1 VRRGIKAW
9 LDFVEILSLHLGIL
23 KRDLRVANGYVK
35 RLALVDHRI
44 DESMA
49 HELWVFSAGGGIRT
63 HEPFPVELLDTKGR
77 GPEQRG
83 ERSRSRR

>member
-1 VRRGIKAW
+1 
-9 LDFVEILSLHLGIL
+9 
-23 KRDLRVANGYVK
+23 
-35 RLALVDHRI
+35 
-44 DESMA
+44 MA